1 MTLDETLDFRR
12 NLAIVK
18 RTMPIGLGNAKKRD
32 FIENKLEKD
41 NDQGIAFGMDGVKCT
56 QMREDM
62 ILLRSSISKSLRLY
76 N

>member
-18 RTMPIGLGNAKKRD
+18 RTMSIGLGNAKKRD
-32 FIENKLEKD
+32 FIENKLEED
-41 NDQGIAFGMDGVKCT
+41 NDQALAFGMDGVKCT

-62 ILLRSSISKSLRLY
+62 SLLRSSISKSLRLY